1 MSLNAV
7 RRQSTDEVT
16 SLAKSLTKSWKKLLD
31 GPSTHKD
38 PAEKEKEHKRP
49 LKIALKQEK
58 KEKKVFPVES
68 RRKDETNARDT

>member
-58 KEKKVFPVES
+58 KVFPVES